1 MKKSLAAI
9 AVSMVMITGLA
20 PAAYAGP
27 GNSDFGHSQRE
38 AAHERR
44 DARHEERGNRP
55 QEPATPDTP
64 VTPEEPPTPD
74 TPDTP
79 VTPEEP
85 VTPDTPDTPDTP
97 VTPDTPDTPEGPV
110 TGGTASGEVQG
121 ASNRP
126 SSQVIRSVGS
136 LGSTDL
142 RIKDSLE
149 SQSSVLFLNAPK
161 VIRHKDRMNLTAY
174 CVLNGVKAA
183 EQDVTFSIQRVAKG
197 KTPRTIGKPRTLG
210 MRSSDDG
217 EAELNVRVRPKGA
230 KKLTAGR
237 YIVTATIEMENG
249 DQETA
254 TKFLRIK
261 KAKKK

>member
-1 MKKSLAAI
+1 MKTSLAAI

-79 VTPEEP
+79 VTPDEP
-85 VTPDTPDTPDTP
+85 VTPETPDEP
-97 VTPDTPDTPEGPV
+97 VTPNTPDTPEVPV
-110 TGGTASGEVQG
+110 TGGIASGEVQG

-126 SSQVIRSVGS
+126 SSQVLRSVGS
-136 LGSTDL
+136 IGSTDL

-174 CVLNGVKAA
+174 CVLDGVKAA
-183 EQDVTFSIQRVAKG
+183 GQDVTFSIERVTKG
-197 KTPRTIGKPRTLG
+197 KTPRTIGQPRTLG
-210 MRSSDDG
+210 MRSTDDG
-217 EAELNVRVRPKGA
+217 EAELNVRIRPKGA

>member
-64 VTPEEPPTPD
+64 VTPQEPPTPD
-74 TPDTP
+74 APDAP
-79 VTPEEP
+79 VTPDEP
-85 VTPDTPDTPDTP
+85 VTPDA
-97 VTPDTPDTPEGPV
+97 PEVPV
-110 TGGTASGEVQG
+110 TGGTASVVVQG

-126 SSQVIRSVGS
+126 SSQVLRSVGS
-136 LGSTDL
+136 IGSTAL

-161 VIRHKDRMNLTAY
+161 VIRQMDRMNLTAY
-174 CVLNGVKAA
+174 CVLDGVR
-183 EQDVTFSIQRVAKG
+183 QHS
-197 KTPRTIGKPRTLG
+197 KTSPSRSNVLPQARRPARSVSPAPWECALPTTAKPR
-210 MRSSDDG
+210 
-217 EAELNVRVRPKGA
+217 
-230 KKLTAGR
+230 
-237 YIVTATIEMENG
+237 
-249 DQETA
+249 
-254 TKFLRIK
+254 
-261 KAKKK
+261 

>member
-1 MKKSLAAI
+1 MRKSLAAI
-9 AVSMVMITGLA
+9 AISMVMITGLA
-20 PAAYAGP
+20 PAANAGP

-64 VTPEEPPTPD
+64 VTPDEPT
-74 TPDTP
+74 
-79 VTPEEP
+79 
-85 VTPDTPDTPDTP
+85 
-97 VTPDTPDTPEGPV
+97 TPDTPDTPEIPAA
-110 TGGTASGEVQG
+110 GGTASGAVQG
-121 ASNRP
+121 ASNQP
-126 SSQVIRSVGS
+126 SSQALRSVGS

-149 SQSSVLFLNAPK
+149 SQSSVLFLNAPR
-161 VIRHKDRMNLTAY
+161 VIRQKDRMNLTAY
-174 CVLNGVKAA
+174 CVLDGVKAA

-210 MRSSDDG
+210 MRSTDDG

>member
-1 MKKSLAAI
+1 MKTSLAAI

-79 VTPEEP
+79 EV
-85 VTPDTPDTPDTP
+85 
-97 VTPDTPDTPEGPV
+97 PV
-110 TGGTASGEVQG
+110 TGGTASGAVQG

-126 SSQVIRSVGS
+126 SSQVLRSVGS
-136 LGSTDL
+136 IGSTDL
-142 RIKDSLE
+142 RVKDSLE
-149 SQSSVLFLNAPK
+149 SQSSVLFLNAPQ
-161 VIRHKDRMNLTAY
+161 VIRLKDRMNLTAY
-174 CVLNGVKAA
+174 CVVDGVKAA
-183 EQDVTFSIQRVAKG
+183 EQDVTFSIQRITKG
-197 KTPRTIGKPRTLG
+197 KTPRTIGQPRTLG
-210 MRSSDDG
+210 MRSTDNG
-217 EAELNVRVRPKGA
+217 EAEFNVRIRPKGA
-230 KKLTAGR
+230 NKLTAGR

>member
-1 MKKSLAAI
+1 MKTSLAAI

-79 VTPEEP
+79 VTPE
-85 VTPDTPDTPDTP
+85 V
-97 VTPDTPDTPEGPV
+97 PV
-110 TGGTASGEVQG
+110 TGGTASGAVQG

-126 SSQVIRSVGS
+126 SSQVLRSVGS
-136 LGSTDL
+136 IGSTDL
-142 RIKDSLE
+142 RVKDSLE
-149 SQSSVLFLNAPK
+149 SQSSVLFLNAPQ

-174 CVLNGVKAA
+174 CVVDGVKAV
-183 EQDVTFSIQRVAKG
+183 EQDVTFSIQRITKG
-197 KTPRTIGKPRTLG
+197 KTPRTIGQPRTLG
-210 MRSSDDG
+210 MRSTDDG
-217 EAELNVRVRPKGA
+217 EAELNVRIRPKGA